1 MSPFNVPRL
10 PALAASVRYFGKWLI
25 LGAGVG
31 LLAGSAS
38 ALFLVSLEWA
48 TATRLATP
56 GLLALLPIAGFIVGL
71 VYFRFAGAASR
82 GSALVI
88 EQASAPH
95 APTSSASRDNRA
107 PLPLRMAPLVL
118 FGTIMSHLFGGS
130 AGREGTAVQMGAS
143 LADGLHRAL
152 KLNSADRRLMLLAGI
167 SGGFGS
173 VFGTPIAGFVFA
185 LEVQS
190 IGRVGYEGA
199 FSCLVAALVGD
210 LVTRAWGVQHSHY
223 PLLPRLEIEP
233 ILLLKVMIA
242 GLIFGLVSALFVEL
256 THLVK
261 ASARRLKWS
270 PLRPFAGGLAIIAL
284 TLLVGTQDYLGLSLP
299 LITQSLAPSN
309 GVEVAPFA
317 FLLKLVFTA
326 VTLGSGFMGGEV
338 TPLFVIGSTLGY
350 SVGRLLGVEPTLMA
364 ALGFVAVFAASSNT
378 PLACL
383 LMGVELFGGGGVLYL
398 GVACVVAYLA
408 SGHRSIYG
416 TQQIGTPKAPTP
428 DLHTGESVEQHQQ
441 RRSVGSPP
449 R

>member
-1 MSPFNVPRL
+1 ML
-10 PALAASVRYFGKWLI
+10 PINLRHLPTFAAPLRYFGKWLL
-25 LGAGVG
+25 LGASVG
-31 LLAGSAS
+31 ILAGSAS
-38 ALFLVSLEWA
+38 AVFLISLDWA
-48 TATRLATP
+48 TATRLANP
-56 GLLALLPIAGFIVGL
+56 GLLALLPIAGFFVGW

-88 EQASAPH
+88 EQAAAPH
-95 APTSSASRDNRA
+95 STTPPPDRDNHA
-107 PLPLRMAPLVL
+107 PIPLRMAPLVL

-143 LADGLHRAL
+143 LADGLQRAL

-233 ILLLKVMIA
+233 ILLLKVVIA

-261 ASARRLKWS
+261 ATARRLKWS
-270 PLRPFAGGLAIIAL
+270 PLRPVAGGLAIIAL
-284 TLLVGTQDYLGLSLP
+284 TLLAGTQDYLGLSLP
-299 LITQSLAPSN
+299 LITRSLAPAE
-309 GVEVAPFA
+309 GIEIAPFA
-317 FLLKLVFTA
+317 FLFKLIFTA

-350 SVGRLLGVEPTLMA
+350 SVGRLLGVEPSVMA

-398 GVACVVAYLA
+398 GVACMVAYLA

-416 TQQIGTPKAPTP
+416 TQRIGTPKAPTR
-428 DLHTGESVEQHQQ
+428 DLHAGESVEQHQQ
-441 RRSVGSPP
+441 HRSSP
-449 R
+449 RV